1 MLWEQGAAGS
11 NPVTP
16 TRRPRSLWETDGHP
30 GLTSGLAVPIAVCTE
45 ERCTVKSTIEN
56 LGPTRVRLAIEVPWG
71 DLDHAFGEVYK
82 ELGRQVRVPGF
93 RPGKVPNRILD
104 QRIGRAAVLEQV
116 VQHAVPE
123 VYSEAIR
130 ENQVRVLTQP
140 DVEVT
145 RLDDGDT
152 LAFTA
157 TVDVAPTLE
166 LPELDALAVTVDD
179 VEVTDEEVET
189 QVSTMR
195 ERFAMLTGVE
205 RAAQDGDYVS
215 IDLEAKLDGEVLE
228 DGTTSG
234 MSYEVGT
241 GTLMDGLD
249 EAVRGLS
256 VDESA
261 TFTSALLSGDAAGS
275 DAEVTVTVRSVKA
288 KELPELDDDFASTA
302 SEFDT
307 LAELQDDVRTR
318 LGRVKVMQQGSQAR
332 DKLVE
337 HLLEV
342 IEVPVPETLVERELE
357 WRTRAMEGELQQAG
371 MDWDAY
377 FTAAGIEGREA
388 YDADMKANVE
398 NAVRTQFV
406 LDAIADA
413 REVTVDNDDLS
424 AQIMAQAQRNRVS
437 PEQYAQQLQQ
447 GNNISDFVAD
457 VRRTKALAQ
466 LLESTTITDASGNEV
481 DLEGLRPKTVKA
493 DDAEADGAEA
503 EDGDAPKKKAAAKKA
518 PAKKAAAKKADADAP
533 ADDAEPAPKKKAAA
547 KKAPAKKAAAAK
559 ADDAAEG
566 SADDEAAA
574 ES

>member
-1 MLWEQGAAGS
+1 
-11 NPVTP
+11 
-16 TRRPRSLWETDGHP
+16 
-30 GLTSGLAVPIAVCTE
+30 
-45 ERCTVKSTIEN
+45 VKSTIEN

-104 QRIGRAAVLEQV
+104 QRIGRPVVLEQV

-123 VYSEAIR
+123 VYSEVVR
-130 ENQVRVLTQP
+130 EHQVRVLSQP

-145 RLDDGDT
+145 RIDDGDT

-157 TVDVAPTLE
+157 EVDVAPTLE
-166 LPELDALAVTVDD
+166 LPELDSLAVTVDD
-179 VEVTDEEVET
+179 VEVTDEEIDG
-189 QVSTMR
+189 QVDTMR
-195 ERFAMLTGVE
+195 ERFAVLTGVD
-205 RAAQDGDYVS
+205 RAAADGDYVS

-241 GTLMDGLD
+241 GTLMEGLD

-256 VDESA
+256 ADESA
-261 TFTSALLSGDAAGS
+261 TFTTALLSGDNAGR

-288 KELPELDDDFASTA
+288 KDLPELDDEFASTA

-307 LAELQDDVRTR
+307 LAELRDDVRAR

-342 IEVPVPETLVERELE
+342 TEVPVPENLVERELQ
-357 WRTRAMEGELQQAG
+357 WRTQAMERELQQAG
-371 MDWDAY
+371 MDWDSY
-377 FTAAGIEGREA
+377 FEMAGIDGREA
-388 YDADMKANVE
+388 YDADMRGNVE

-424 AQIMAQAQRNRVS
+424 AQIMAQAQRNRMS

-447 GNNISDFVAD
+447 GNGIADFVAD

-466 LLESTTITDASGNEV
+466 LLEQTTITDASGNEV
-481 DLEGLRPKTVKA
+481 DLEALRPRTERPEGE
-493 DDAEADGAEA
+493 DSAEEK
-503 EDGDAPKKKAAAKKA
+503 PKKKAAAKKA
-518 PAKKAAAKKADADAP
+518 PAKKAPAKKAAAAEAPDDEASEEASDDADA
-533 ADDAEPAPKKKAAA
+533 EEKPKKKAAA
-547 KKAPAKKAAAAK
+547 KKAPAKKAPAKKAAAK
-559 ADDAAEG
+559 A
-566 SADDEAAA
+566 ADDEA
-574 ES
+574 

>member
-1 MLWEQGAAGS
+1 M
-11 NPVTP
+11 
-16 TRRPRSLWETDGHP
+16 
-30 GLTSGLAVPIAVCTE
+30 
-45 ERCTVKSTIEN
+45 KSTIEN

-82 ELGRQVRVPGF
+82 ELGRQVKVPGF

-104 QRIGRAAVLEQV
+104 QRIGRPVVLEQV

-123 VYSEAIR
+123 VYSEAVR
-130 ENQVRVLTQP
+130 ENQVKVLSQP

-157 TVDVAPTLE
+157 EVDVAPTLE
-166 LPELDALAVTVDD
+166 LPALDELAVTVDD
-179 VEVTDEEVET
+179 VEVTDAEIDT
-189 QVSTMR
+189 QVGTMR
-195 ERFAMLTGVE
+195 ERFAMLTAVE
-205 RAAQDGDYVS
+205 RAAEDGDYVS
-215 IDLEAKLDGEVLE
+215 IDLVATLDGEELE

-256 VDESA
+256 ADESA
-261 TFTSALLSGDAAGS
+261 TFTSALLSGDQAGQQ
-275 DAEVTVTVRSVKA
+275 AEVTVTVRSVKA
-288 KELPELDDDFASTA
+288 KELPELDDEFASTA

-307 LAELQDDVRTR
+307 LEELRADVRTR
-318 LGRVKVMQQGSQAR
+318 LSRVKVLQQGSQAR

-337 HLLEV
+337 HLLEAV
-342 IEVPVPETLVERELE
+342 EVPVPEKLVERELE
-357 WRTRAMEGELQQAG
+357 WRTRAMESELQQAG

-377 FTAAGIEGREA
+377 FSAAGIDGREA
-388 YDADMKANVE
+388 YDADMKENVE

-406 LDAIADA
+406 LDAVADA

-437 PEQYAQQLQQ
+437 PEAYAQQLQQ
-447 GNNISDFVAD
+447 GNNIAEFVAD

-466 LLESTTITDASGNEV
+466 LLEQTTITDASGNPV
-481 DLEGLRPKTVKA
+481 DLEALRPKPTTVTP
-493 DDAEADGAEA
+493 AEL
-503 EDGDAPKKKAAAKKA
+503 
-518 PAKKAAAKKADADAP
+518 ADADSEVEADVDAEGADEPVAEVEAP
-533 ADDAEPAPKKKAAA
+533 AAEDAEDA
-547 KKAPAKKAAAAK
+547 K
-559 ADDAAEG
+559 E
-566 SADDEAAA
+566 
-574 ES
+574 